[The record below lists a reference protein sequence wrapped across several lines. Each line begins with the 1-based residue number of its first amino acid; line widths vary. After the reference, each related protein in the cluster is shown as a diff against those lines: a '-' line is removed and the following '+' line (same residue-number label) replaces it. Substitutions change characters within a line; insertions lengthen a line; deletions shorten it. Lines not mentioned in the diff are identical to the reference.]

1 MWLKDTRILDKIQ
14 YDVFKPGIQNPQP
27 RVRHNKPL
35 ILQQLGIIMII
46 LLLGLFIATLVFLV
60 ELSRKQKLNNVN
72 KVEDQMV
79 NTELQDTLAKQ
90 QASSVPI
97 VIID

>member
-46 LLLGLFIATLVFLV
+46 LLVGMFIASLAFLV
-60 ELSRKQKLNNVN
+60 ELIKKQELNIV
-72 KVEDQMV
+72 KK
-79 NTELQDTLAKQ
+79 LQDPIENTDNHT
-90 QASSVPI
+90 QASSLPI

>member
-1 MWLKDTRILDKIQ
+1 MWLKDTGIIDKIK

-46 LLLGLFIATLVFLV
+46 LLVGLFIATLVFLV
-60 ELSRKQKLNNVN
+60 ELLKKQKLDIV
-72 KVEDQMV
+72 KKIPDPIE
-79 NTELQDTLAKQ
+79 NTDTHT
-90 QASSVPI
+90 QASSLPI

>member
-1 MWLKDTRILDKIQ
+1 MWLKDTGILDKIQ

-46 LLLGLFIATLVFLV
+46 LLVGLFIATLAFLV
-60 ELSRKQKLNNVN
+60 ELLKKQKLDIVK
-72 KVEDQMV
+72 KVQDPIE
-79 NTELQDTLAKQ
+79 NTDTHT
-90 QASSVPI
+90 QASSLPI

>member
-1 MWLKDTRILDKIQ
+1 MWLKDTWILDKIE

-46 LLLGLFIATLVFLV
+46 LLVGLFIATLVFLV
-60 ELSRKQKLNNVN
+60 ELLKKQKLDIV
-72 KVEDQMV
+72 KKIQDPIE
-79 NTELQDTLAKQ
+79 NTDTHT
-90 QASSVPI
+90 QASSLPI